1 MGNRTCCCRVDPD
14 IARQTTKPAAANPAP
29 KQETKNNDNGSEDDE
44 KFSELRHA
52 EILAR
57 EHSER
62 ETTKVANAKAAM
74 RFNGNGGA
82 ISRLLETLGV
92 SKTASEDEIKSAF
105 RKLARKYHPD
115 VAKDKKEAEEKFKQI
130 NEAYEVLSDPEKRR
144 KYDQLGENW
153 NQPGG
158 FQPPPQWGGGQ
169 RGGGFYGGSGENGG
183 VEFEFG
189 GTGFSDFFEA
199 FFGGGRGRS
208 AFGGFGQRG
217 TMAERGS
224 DVEADI
230 MVTLEEALHGSTRQ
244 VSLRRAGSKKTET
257 YQVKIPRGV
266 REGQRI
272 RLAGQGEAGERGGKS
287 GDLFLRVRLARHPD
301 FSVEGSDLVHEVK
314 IAPWQAVLGDQ
325 IIVPTLEGNARLK
338 LPPGTQGGQ
347 RFRLRGRGLAGVS
360 GQRGDLY
367 VVVQITVPKK
377 LSDSE
382 QKLWEQLAQ
391 LHGSEKS
398 D

>member
-1 MGNRTCCCRVDPD
+1 MAVQFRDYY
-14 IARQTTKPAAANPAP
+14 
-29 KQETKNNDNGSEDDE
+29 
-44 KFSELRHA
+44 
-52 EILAR
+52 
-57 EHSER
+57 
-62 ETTKVANAKAAM
+62 
-74 RFNGNGGA
+74 
-82 ISRLLETLGV
+82 ETLGV
-92 SKTASEDEIKSAF
+92 SKTASEDEIRSAF

-115 VAKDKKEAEEKFKQI
+115 VAKDKKTAEEKFKQI
-130 NEAYEVLSDPEKRR
+130 NEAYEVLSDSEKRR
-144 KYDQLGENW
+144 KYDQLGEHW

-158 FQPPPQWGGGQ
+158 FQPPPQWGGGHP
-169 RGGGFYGGSGENGG
+169 GGFRSSGGEDGG

-208 AFGGFGQRG
+208 AFGGFGQRDA
-217 TMAERGS
+217 MAERGH

-325 IIVPTLEGNARLK
+325 LMVPTLEGNARLR
-338 LPPGTQGGQ
+338 LSPGTQGGQ
-347 RFRLRGRGLAGVS
+347 RFRLRERGLPGVS

-367 VVVQITVPKK
+367 VVVQIALPKK
-377 LSDSE
+377 LTE
-382 QKLWEQLAQ
+382 REREIWEQLAR

-398 D
+398 A